1 MTMKTFRDTDG
12 VRKTTIML
20 YKDYSET
27 AVWMK
32 TVNGGLYYGAGNA
45 SVWLG
50 ASSSTTA
57 FFKGQIDELRIS
69 QGLLT
74 PAQFYRSAKNG
85 MAIVIR

>member
-12 VRKTTIML
+12 VRKTTIAL

-27 AVWMK
+27 AAWTK